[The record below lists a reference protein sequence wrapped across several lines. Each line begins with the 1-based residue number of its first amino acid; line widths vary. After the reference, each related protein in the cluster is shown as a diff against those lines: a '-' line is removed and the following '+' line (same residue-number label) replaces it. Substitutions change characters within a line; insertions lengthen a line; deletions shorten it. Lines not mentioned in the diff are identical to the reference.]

1 VSGQR
6 VGCQR
11 VSSRVQHPQRQ
22 LDGIVLVQTC
32 PDRLLGTDVDR
43 PQLTEVLRFVRAGDM
58 VTVYSRAGGRRRP
71 LAWSRSGTPQRRRRR
86 RRWWPGSV
94 RGCRRSRPARRI
106 RRCCVVSPGDSRGA
120 GFGVEG
126 VSRRSRR
133 LLVSR
138 SRVDGLHR
146 TGCGGVGPRAG
157 VGTGGL
163 GPRGAPGWVG
173 ALGMRQFVGYSRQ
186 GSIKSAGNPARRVFT
201 SRRTRPR
208 SPIPAGYDWGREPA
222 ALNTL
227 SVLTVVQPSL
237 DREQQRKRGMSVLVF
252 VLLTVAIF
260 AVIGLIQKVVERL

>member
-1 VSGQR
+1 MSGRR

-43 PQLTEVLRFVRAGDM
+43 PQLTEVLRFVRAGDT
-58 VTVYSRAGGRRRP
+58 VTVHSRAGGRRRP

-120 GFGVEG
+120 GFGVEC

-133 LLVSR
+133 LLVSC

-146 TGCGGVGPRAG
+146 AGLRRCTTGSRCGHRWSGSPWCPRVGWCVRNASICR
-157 VGTGGL
+157 L
-163 GPRGAPGWVG
+163 LA
-173 ALGMRQFVGYSRQ
+173 SR
-186 GSIKSAGNPARRVFT
+186 FH
-201 SRRTRPR
+201 
-208 SPIPAGYDWGREPA
+208 
-222 ALNTL
+222 
-227 SVLTVVQPSL
+227 
-237 DREQQRKRGMSVLVF
+237 
-252 VLLTVAIF
+252 
-260 AVIGLIQKVVERL
+260 

>member
-11 VSSRVQHPQRQ
+11 VSSLEQNPQRQ

-58 VTVYSRAGGRRRP
+58 VAVYSRAGGRRRTTG
-71 LAWSRSGTPQRRRRR
+71 LVLVRHTTASTPASTVAA
-86 RRWWPGSV
+86 GV
-94 RGCRRSRPARRI
+94 RGCRRSRPVRRM

-146 TGCGGVGPRAG
+146 TGLRRCMTASRCGHRWYGSPWCPRVGWCVRNASICR
-157 VGTGGL
+157 L
-163 GPRGAPGWVG
+163 LA
-173 ALGMRQFVGYSRQ
+173 SR
-186 GSIKSAGNPARRVFT
+186 FH
-201 SRRTRPR
+201 
-208 SPIPAGYDWGREPA
+208 
-222 ALNTL
+222 
-227 SVLTVVQPSL
+227 
-237 DREQQRKRGMSVLVF
+237 
-252 VLLTVAIF
+252 
-260 AVIGLIQKVVERL
+260 